1 MPLRA
6 HRTVRSLFTGEEIR
20 PAGTH
25 CPVCGHRTAPVIV
38 RYSGFERVLAVLCL
52 LLAAYIVADFAHDG
66 HLNGSLPG
74 AIMRVVMSSGYSSR

>member
-6 HRTVRSLFTGEEIR
+6 RRTVRSLFTGEEIR

-25 CPVCGHRTAPVIV
+25 CPVCGHRTAPLVV
-38 RYSGFERVLAVLCL
+38 RYSGFERVFAVLCL

-66 HLNGSLPG
+66 RLNGSLPG
-74 AIMRVVMSSGYSSR
+74 AIIRLMTSSAVGSR